1 MVIYNQGKGK
11 TKGKAER
18 VLPEAGAEVVPGAEF
33 TWTEQKLNVNYF
45 MRKGV

>member
-1 MVIYNQGKGK
+1 MLKDVVIYNQGKGK

-33 TWTEQKLNVNYF
+33 TWTEANAS
-45 MRKGV
+45 M